1 MSDTHL
7 AILFGIAILCGYGIR
22 YMSSFSAKEYGEMCD
37 RWRKL
42 HDLSMA
48 SLREA
53 SKETV
58 LLEKNRDEWN
68 DIAERCIEY
77 VYDQDWD
84 TYACDIIKDYEKLA
98 KARIQYTANEY

>member
-22 YMSSFSAKEYGEMCD
+22 YVSSFSAKEYSDMCD

-53 SKETV
+53 AKEIAR
-58 LLEKNRDEWN
+58 LEKDRDEWTARFRA
-68 DIAERCIEY
+68 DG
-77 VYDQDWD
+77 QL
-84 TYACDIIKDYEKLA
+84 IKEAMEKH
-98 KARIQYTANEY
+98 E

>member
-22 YMSSFSAKEYGEMCD
+22 YVSSFSAKEYSDMCD

-53 SKETV
+53 AKEIAR
-58 LLEKNRDEWN
+58 LEKDRDEWTARFRA
-68 DIAERCIEY
+68 DE
-77 VYDQDWD
+77 QL
-84 TYACDIIKDYEKLA
+84 IKEAMEKH
-98 KARIQYTANEY
+98 E